1 MKKNNLEICH
11 FITTIARGGAENQLL
26 ILVRNQVN
34 SGKKVKV
41 VPLKGQLELL
51 EELVEIG
58 VEVDKTFVNKLFVI
72 QVLKMWLGRRN
83 KFDVYH
89 AHLPQA
95 ELLLAF
101 SPIKDYVITRHFG
114 GQFYPEASEM
124 LSRFLSRISSSRASK
139 IIAISEAV
147 KNTLIE
153 LKEIKVIGKIKVIP
167 YGFNASRYTQNVKS
181 KRQDASSILTIGTL
195 ARLTSEKDLS
205 TLIKGFQIL
214 RMKITTGRYEVKIF
228 GEGNRREEIQSLIDD
243 LELGEYV
250 HLMGRTMHPAEEIS
264 RFDVFVLTSKFEGF
278 GLVLLEAMAF
288 NKPIITS
295 RIPAAL
301 EILGEDGAGIFFEP
315 GNEKELANRI
325 ENLDSLLD
333 ENFIQKQKNRL
344 MLFDDIKM
352 EEMVYSAYC
361 RN

>member
-1 MKKNNLEICH
+1 
-11 FITTIARGGAENQLL
+11 
-26 ILVRNQVN
+26 
-34 SGKKVKV
+34 
-41 VPLKGQLELL
+41 
-51 EELVEIG
+51 
-58 VEVDKTFVNKLFVI
+58 
-72 QVLKMWLGRRN
+72 
-83 KFDVYH
+83 
-89 AHLPQA
+89 
-95 ELLLAF
+95 
-101 SPIKDYVITRHFG
+101 
-114 GQFYPEASEM
+114 
-124 LSRFLSRISSSRASK
+124 LS
-139 IIAISEAV
+139 
-147 KNTLIE
+147 
-153 LKEIKVIGKIKVIP
+153 
-167 YGFNASRYTQNVKS
+167 
-181 KRQDASSILTIGTL
+181 
-195 ARLTSEKDLS
+195 SEKDLS

-214 RMKITTGRYEVKIF
+214 RMKIITGRYEVKIF
-228 GEGNRREEIQSLIDD
+228 GEGNRRKEIQSLIDD

-264 RFDVFVLTSKFEGF
+264 RIDVFVLTSKFEGF

-344 MLFDDIKM
+344 ILFDDIKM

>member
-1 MKKNNLEICH
+1 MKKNNLEIGH

-26 ILVRNQVN
+26 ILARNQIN

-51 EELVEIG
+51 AEFLEAG
-58 VEVDKTFVNKLFVI
+58 VEVDKTFVNKSFVI

-114 GQFYPEASEM
+114 GQFYPEASEIV
-124 LSRFLSRISSSRASK
+124 SRFLSRISSSRASK

-147 KNTLIE
+147 RNILIE
-153 LKEIKVIGKIKVIP
+153 LKEIKAIEKIKVIP
-167 YGFNASRYTQNVKS
+167 YGFNASKYTQNVKS
-181 KRQDASSILTIGTL
+181 KKQEASNILTIGSL
-195 ARLTSEKDLS
+195 ARLSSEKDIP
-205 TLIKGFQIL
+205 TLVKGFQLL
-214 RMKITTGRYEVKIF
+214 RMKIITDRYQVKIF
-228 GEGNRREEIQSLIDD
+228 GEGICRKEIQSLIND
-243 LELGEYV
+243 LELGKHV
-250 HLMGRTMHPAEEIS
+250 HLMGRTMHPAEELS
-264 RFDVFVLTSKFEGF
+264 RFDIFVLTSKFEGF

-295 RIPAAL
+295 RIPAAV
-301 EILGEDGAGIFFEP
+301 EILGEDGAAIFFEP
-315 GNEKELANRI
+315 GNEKELAARI

-333 ENFIQKQKNRL
+333 ENFIQKQKERL
-344 MLFDDIKM
+344 LLFDDSKM
-352 EEMVYSAYC
+352 EEMVNNAYC
-361 RN
+361 T

>member
-51 EELVEIG
+51 EELVEVG

-167 YGFNASRYTQNVKS
+167 YGFNASKYTQNVKS
-181 KRQDASSILTIGTL
+181 KRQNSSSIMTIGTL
-195 ARLTSEKDLS
+195 ARLSSEKDLS

-214 RMKITTGRYEVKIF
+214 RMKIITVRYEVKIF

-333 ENFIQKQKNRL
+333 ENFIQKQKDRL